1 MDICFVID
9 QISEHLFDEEEIAE
23 RIIEL
28 KLSNKTSDVL
38 YRKNEVDQAEISLI
52 AMRKRLEVH
61 EEISNIYLELFSEL
75 EMFIVNQRAALK
87 K

>member
-9 QISEHLFDEEEIAE
+9 QITEHLFDEEEIAE
-23 RIIEL
+23 RIVEL

-38 YRKNEVDQAEISLI
+38 YRKNEIDQAEISLL

-75 EMFIVNQRAALK
+75 E
-87 K
+87 

>member
-75 EMFIVNQRAALK
+75 E
-87 K
+87 

>member
-9 QISEHLFDEEEIAE
+9 QITEHLFDEEEIAE
-23 RIIEL
+23 RIVEL

-38 YRKNEVDQAEISLI
+38 YRKNEIDQAEISLI

-75 EMFIVNQRAALK
+75 E
-87 K
+87 